1 MMPHLRTLPGFPGMA
16 DVRFAHAEGLARGAD
31 AEAAGLARAREDI
44 APITGIAQPAE
55 A

>member
-1 MMPHLRTLPGFPGMA
+1 MPYLRTVPGFPGMT
-16 DVRFAHAEGLARGAD
+16 DVRFAYAEGLAMGPD

-44 APITGIAQPAE
+44 AQITGIAQPAE